1 MTRRLLAPVG
11 RLLRLMPVL
20 ILAMPLRAEAQI
32 DAPIA
37 SVDFYGRYTVPDSTL
52 LHALGIGQGDRVPD
66 SAGAAAA
73 VARLTA
79 LPRVAQVRL
88 SPVCCDGGTL
98 LYVGIEEEGAEVLRF
113 REAPAGSARLP
124 AEVVAAGAE
133 FDRAFWAAISAGRTG
148 EDDSL
153 GHSLLHD
160 PDARRVQEGFTELAD
175 RHGVVLREVL
185 RNSADPA
192 QRALAAQVLGY
203 ASDKRGVVPDLAAA
217 TSDPDAGVR
226 NNAMRALALIA
237 GLAERRPELGIK
249 VPHAPFVRLL
259 RSPEWTDRNK
269 ASFALAQLTA
279 SRDSL
284 LLATLAREAMPE
296 LVQIARWRSTG
307 HALPALIVL
316 GRIAGMEDGEIFAA
330 VQRGDRE
337 SLVEAAKARP

>member
-1 MTRRLLAPVG
+1 MKRRLLAPVR

-20 ILAMPLRAEAQI
+20 ILAVSVRAEAQI

-52 LHALGIGQGDRVPD
+52 LHALGFEPGDPVPD
-66 SAGAAAA
+66 SAGASAA
-73 VARLTA
+73 VARLKA
-79 LPRVAQVRL
+79 LPRIAQVRL

-98 LYVGIEEEGAEVLRF
+98 LYIGIEEEAAEALRF
-113 REAPAGSARLP
+113 RQAPEGSARLP
-124 AEVVAAGAE
+124 ADVVAAGAE
-133 FDRAFWAAISAGRTG
+133 FDRAFRAAVSSGRTG

-160 PDARRVQEGFTELAD
+160 PDARRVQERFTELAD

-203 ASDKRGVVPDLAAA
+203 ASDKKGVVADLAAA

-237 GLAERRPELGIK
+237 GLADRRPELGIE

-269 ASFALAQLTA
+269 ASFALVQLTA

-284 LLATLAREAMPE
+284 LLATLARDAMPE
-296 LVQIARWRSTG
+296 LVQIARWRSMG

-316 GRIAGMEDGEIFAA
+316 GRIAGMEDGETFAA
-330 VQRGDRE
+330 AQRGERDSIVR
-337 SLVEAAKARP
+337 AAKARP